1 MLTGLMFASTL
12 KANTLDQCIEKE
24 VRSSLEILSQTV
36 GLNEKDQLEAGIDL
50 VRISC
55 QIEKVLSSRL
65 STNEL
70 KALNNDIQKKFV
82 EIIPEYSSLKLP
94 ASVVLDQCTS
104 ELASEPYCLTVA
116 SAEKNCQ
123 STPTEINAVK
133 YCITDKFKKYGLR
146 QMFRPVINRMCLVV
160 DVQSSDESKNNSLCK
175 P

>member
-1 MLTGLMFASTL
+1 MVTPTL
-12 KANTLDQCIEKE
+12 KANSLDRCIEKE

-36 GLNEKDQLEAGIDL
+36 GLNEKDQLDAGIDL

-55 QIEKVLSSRL
+55 QFKKALSSQL

-70 KALNNDIQKKFV
+70 KAVNDSIHKKFV
-82 EIIPEYSSLKLP
+82 EIIPEYSILKIP
-94 ASVVLDQCTS
+94 ALAVLDQCTS

-123 STPTEINAVK
+123 STPNEINAVK
-133 YCITDKFKKYGLR
+133 YCITDKLEKYGTQKML
-146 QMFRPVINRMCLVV
+146 RPVINRMCLAIS
-160 DVQSSDESKNNSLCK
+160 VQSSDESKNNSLCK